1 MHSFFQNICSLKLF
15 QNKMPTTNLNKLRST
30 GTNYS
35 EKTIV
40 AWKSHVGL
48 MLKHLKVRTRIPHSF
63 HLLKCTKIGHNFDEK
78 NSGVHVWSRG
88 KKNGSKPLWCLLQ
101 IPVMDV
107 AEFEPWSGS
116 NIFSNR
122 DKCRLTAA
130 KYRFGYFGGKVSNLF
145 IQVGYSSNER
155 PKGEEQLWGITQKI
169 QWFPNNAGKWIL
181 FVFFFIDFLFSR
193 KKQVI
198 DEYAIPILK
207 ETFDLYKKVF

>member
-1 MHSFFQNICSLKLF
+1 MEISCWFDVETFESKNKNSALFF
-15 QNKMPTTNLNKLRST
+15 
-30 GTNYS
+30 
-35 EKTIV
+35 V
-40 AWKSHVGL
+40 
-48 MLKHLKVRTRIPHSF
+48 
-63 HLLKCTKIGHNFDEK
+63 LLKCTKIGHNFDGQNK
-78 NSGVHVWSRG
+78 GVRKWYSGE
-88 KKNGSKPLWCLLQ
+88 KNGSKPLWCLLQ

-107 AEFEPWSGS
+107 AEFEPWSSS

-155 PKGEEQLWGITQKI
+155 PKGEELWGITQKI
-169 QWFPNNAGKWIL
+169 QWFPNNGGKGIL
-181 FVFFFIDFLFSR
+181 LVFLFIDFLFSR